1 MKNSKQTNNIDTKVV
16 EEFGREWKRFNHKG
30 IDSADLDSSFKD
42 YFDIFPLDML
52 GEGEGFDMGCGSGRW
67 AKFVVPHV
75 KFLHCI
81 DPSSEALE
89 QAKSNLKQFSNCD
102 FECSSVDVCSLQNS
116 SQDFGYSLGVL
127 HHIPD
132 TLEALRSCSS
142 KLKPGAPFLLYLYY
156 RFDNKPKWYA
166 FVWRLSDLL
175 RQVIAILPYPIKF
188 FVSQVIAFTIYF
200 PLAKIARVLELLGL
214 NISNIPLSE
223 YRSKSLYM
231 MRTDALDRFGT
242 RLEQRFTKTEITKML
257 ADTGFENIT
266 FSDRAPFWVSLAY
279 KK

>member
-1 MKNSKQTNNIDTKVV
+1 MKNLNRITNIDNKVV
-16 EEFGREWKRFNHKG
+16 EDFGREWKRFNHKG
-30 IDSADLDSSFKD
+30 IDDSVLDSSFKD
-42 YFDIFPLDML
+42 YFDIFPLQQL
-52 GEGEGFDMGCGSGRW
+52 GDAEGFDMGCGSGRW
-67 AKFVVPHV
+67 AKFVIPFV
-75 KFLHCI
+75 KFLHCV

-89 QAKSNLKQFSNCD
+89 QAKSNLEQYSNCD

-156 RFDNKPKWYA
+156 RFDNKPNWYA

-175 RQVIAILPYPIKF
+175 RKIIAILPYPLKF
-188 FVSQVIAFTIYF
+188 LISQVIAFIIYF
-200 PLAKIARVLELLGL
+200 PLAKIARLLELCGL
-214 NISNIPLSE
+214 NVSNIPLSE

-242 RLEQRFTKTEITKML
+242 RLEQRFTKAEITKML
-257 ADTGFENIT
+257 SDSGFEHIT
-266 FSDRAPFWVSLAY
+266 FSDRAPFWVGLAY

>member
-67 AKFVVPHV
+67 AKFGVPHV

>member
-1 MKNSKQTNNIDTKVV
+1 MKNSKQTNNIDAKVV
-16 EEFGREWKRFNHKG
+16 EEFGKEWKRFNHKG

-42 YFDIFPLDML
+42 YFDIFPLDIL

-67 AKFVVPHV
+67 AKFVAPHV

-89 QAKSNLKQFSNCD
+89 QAKSNLNQFTNCD

-132 TLEALRSCSS
+132 TLEALRSCSF

-188 FVSQVIAFTIYF
+188 FTSQVIAFTIYF
-200 PLAKIARVLELLGL
+200 PLAKIARALELLGL
-214 NISNIPLSE
+214 NVSNIPLSE

>member
-1 MKNSKQTNNIDTKVV
+1 MKNLKQTNNIDNKVV
-16 EEFGREWKRFNHKG
+16 EDFGR
-30 IDSADLDSSFKD
+30 DSSFKD
-42 YFDIFPLDML
+42 YFDIFPLEKL
-52 GEGEGFDMGCGSGRW
+52 GDAEGFDMGCGSGRW
-67 AKFVVPHV
+67 AKFVVPYV
-75 KFLHCI
+75 KSLHCI
-81 DPSSEALE
+81 DPSGEALE

-142 KLKPGAPFLLYLYY
+142 KLKSGAPFLLYLYY

-166 FVWRLSDLL
+166 FVWRLSDFL
-175 RQVIAILPYPIKF
+175 RKIIAILPYPLKF
-188 FVSQVIAFTIYF
+188 FVSQVIALTIYF
-200 PLAKIARVLELLGL
+200 PLAKIARALELFGL
-214 NISNIPLSE
+214 NVSNIPLSE

-242 RLEQRFTKTEITKML
+242 RLEQRFTKAEITKML
-257 ADTGFENIT
+257 VNTGFENIT

>member
-1 MKNSKQTNNIDTKVV
+1 MKNLKQTTNIDNKVV
-16 EEFGREWKRFNHKG
+16 EDFGREWKRFNHKE
-30 IDSADLDSSFKD
+30 IDDSVLDSSFKD
-42 YFDIFPLDML
+42 YFDIFPLHQL
-52 GEGEGFDMGCGSGRW
+52 GDAEGFDMGCGSGRW
-67 AKFVVPHV
+67 AKFVSPHV
-75 KFLHCI
+75 KLLHCI
-81 DPSSEALE
+81 DPSNEALE
-89 QAKSNLKQFSNCD
+89 QAKSNLDQTTNCD
-102 FECSSVDVCSLQNS
+102 FECSSVDVCSLENS

-132 TLEALRSCSS
+132 TLEALKSCAS

-166 FVWRLSDLL
+166 LIWKLSDFL
-175 RQVIAILPYPIKF
+175 RKIIANLPYPLKF
-188 FVSQVIAFTIYF
+188 FTSQVIAFTIYF
-200 PLAKIARVLELLGL
+200 PLAKIARLLELCRL
-214 NISNIPLSE
+214 NVSNIPLSE

-242 RLEQRFTKTEITKML
+242 RLEQRFTKAEITKML

-266 FSDRAPFWVSLAY
+266 FSDQAPFWVSLAY

>member
-1 MKNSKQTNNIDTKVV
+1 MKNLKQTNNIDAKVV
-16 EEFGREWKRFNHKG
+16 EEFGKEWKRFNHKG
-30 IDSADLDSSFKD
+30 IDNADLDSSFKD
-42 YFDIFPLDML
+42 YFDIFPLDIL

-67 AKFVVPHV
+67 AKFVAPHV

-89 QAKSNLKQFSNCD
+89 QAKSNLNQFSNCD

-132 TLEALRSCSS
+132 TLEALRSCSF

-188 FVSQVIAFTIYF
+188 FTSQVIAFTIYF
-200 PLAKIARVLELLGL
+200 PLAKIARALELLGL
-214 NISNIPLSE
+214 NVSNIPLSE